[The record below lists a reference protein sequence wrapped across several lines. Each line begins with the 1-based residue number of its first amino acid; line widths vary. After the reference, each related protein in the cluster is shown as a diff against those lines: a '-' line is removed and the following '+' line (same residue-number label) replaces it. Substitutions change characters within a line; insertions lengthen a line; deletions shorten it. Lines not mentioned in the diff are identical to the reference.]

1 MKQFNLLL
9 LILTIFQLSLFAQNA
24 PCSNFESGNND
35 GWTPVVS
42 NLSLSSPAL
51 DGTTYLRVSD
61 ASGAS
66 YAVNNSSY
74 AGDWNQFDGQ
84 CLCYDYKVFD
94 DAVNGSSSNV
104 PPAIQI
110 YQGADPSSAT
120 FRAVFYP
127 NITVT
132 ENDDWVHICA
142 PIEFI
147 SGTSTTLPSNSY
159 GSWAMVVGSPSG
171 WNSLL
176 SGVNGLAFWVDV
188 AGSSAQNEI
197 IGIDNVCIED
207 CSSAEPDCVTFIDEN
222 TICNPD
228 GSVTYS
234 FDFIYNGSLPADNFI
249 VTDMAGNTLFN
260 VGGLSLVTGSTY
272 STVSFNIPA
281 GTNVFCFRLRL
292 FGEEECCHIE
302 YCIDVPE
309 CDPCDSVWVE
319 SFPLDDADHEGECCH
334 SIDIV
339 NNFNGTYFTN
349 ITSRIITP
357 GVTFSNPVANS
368 GWSVTGSGNSLDWTP
383 PATPGFVPL
392 GSNTGVMDFCLDD
405 IVLSSQIPQTIVFD
419 WWTVDAAGNLE
430 IVCSDT
436 LEFDCSG
443 CLFVSDDIIECN
455 DDGTY
460 NFNFNIWNNTN
471 PAHDATDL
479 RIVPLMAGVCLDG
492 NGSWTPVTLP
502 LPSSPLASGGSDNL
516 SLNISDCGAGLVPG
530 SVVPFRLILLDNGV
544 DLDWCCHV
552 DTLWVTIPECPEG
565 CTCEDFQD
573 DVAQGFTISGTECT
587 KTFTPIALED
597 CDSVIWHIDG
607 AIVGHTSN
615 NNPYTYTFTNGT
627 HYICMIVNRYADDG
641 TICEAEYCVQIQ
653 VDCPVEGCTCED
665 LPNDVAQG
673 FTLSGTA
680 CTRTFTPIA
689 LEDCDNVE
697 WYIDGAIVGN
707 TTNNN
712 PYTYTFTNGSHFICM
727 IVTRTAADGTVCVAE
742 YCIDIQVDCSIG
754 NGCNCETLQ
763 DDVAQG
769 FTFSGSSCSRT
780 FVPIALRDCDSVE
793 WHINGTI
800 VGNTTGNNAYS
811 YTFGNGS
818 HYICMI
824 VTRYADDGTVCQAEY
839 CINIQVNCLTT
850 TGTGKD
856 PINTFSSI
864 NKANKMLMLYPNPA
878 KRMIYLEIP
887 VDEGKKINRETRVS
901 HIEIFDT
908 NGRKM
913 NVNDS
918 QVKDSLTSEKM
929 SMDVS
934 SFPLGMYF
942 VRMTLDDGNVLSQKF
957 IKIK

>member
-1 MKQFNLLL
+1 MKQFSLLL
-9 LILTIFQLSLFAQNA
+9 LILTILQLSLFAQNA
-24 PCSNFESGNND
+24 PCSNFESGTTD
-35 GWTPVVS
+35 GWTPIFS
-42 NLSLSSPAL
+42 NPSLSSPGL
-51 DGTTYLRVSD
+51 DGTTYLRIGD

-66 YAVNNSSY
+66 YVVNNSSY

-84 CLCYDYKVFD
+84 CLCYDYKVFN
-94 DAVNGSSSNV
+94 DAVTGSSNIYPS
-104 PPAIQI
+104 IQI
-110 YQGADPSSAT
+110 YQGADPSSAS

-127 NITVT
+127 NITIT

-159 GSWAMVVGSPSG
+159 GSWTMVTGSPSG

-176 SGVNGLAFWVDV
+176 SGVNGLAFWIDV

-197 IGIDNVCIED
+197 IGVDNVCIED
-207 CSSAEPDCVTFIDEN
+207 CSSAEPDCVDIINEN

-228 GSVTYS
+228 GSITYS
-234 FDFIYNGSLPADNFI
+234 FDFTYNGTLPADNFI
-249 VTDMAGNTLFN
+249 VTDMLGNTLFN

-272 STVSFNIPA
+272 STVSFTIPA

-302 YCIDVPE
+302 YCIDVPV

-319 SFPLDDADHEGECCH
+319 SFPLDDTDNEGDCCH

-339 NNFNGTYFTN
+339 NNFNGAYFTN

-419 WWTVDAAGNLE
+419 WWTVNAAGALE

-479 RIVPLMAGVCLDG
+479 RIVPLMSGVCLNG

-502 LPSSPLASGGSDNL
+502 LPSSPLSSGGSDNL
-516 SLNISDCGAGLVPG
+516 SLTISDCGAGLVPG

-552 DTLWVTIPECPEG
+552 DTLWITIPECPEG
-565 CTCEDFQD
+565 CTCEDFED
-573 DVAQGFTISGTECT
+573 DVAQGFTISGTACT

-597 CDSVIWHIDG
+597 CDSVRWHIDG
-607 AIVGHTSN
+607 AIVGNTN
-615 NNPYTYTFTNGT
+615 DNNPFTYTFTNGN
-627 HYICMIVNRYADDG
+627 HFICMIVIRYADDG
-641 TICEAEYCVQIQ
+641 TICEAEYCISIDI
-653 VDCPVEGCTCED
+653 DCPVEGCTCED
-665 LPNDVAQG
+665 LQNDVAQG
-673 FTLSGTA
+673 FIISGTA
-680 CTRTFTPIA
+680 CTKTFTPIA
-689 LEDCDNVE
+689 LEDCDFVE
-697 WYIDGAIVGN
+697 WYIDGTVLGN
-707 TTNNN
+707 SNNN
-712 PYTYTFTNGSHFICM
+712 TPYTHTFTNGSHYICM
-727 IVTRTAADGTVCVAE
+727 IVTRTAADGTICVAE
-742 YCIDIQVDCSIG
+742 YCIYIDVNCSIG
-754 NGCNCETLQ
+754 NDCNCETLQ
-763 DDVAQG
+763 DDVAIG
-769 FTFSGSSCSRT
+769 FSIIGTTCTKVFM
-780 FVPIALRDCDSVE
+780 PIALKDCDIVE
-793 WHINGTI
+793 WYIDDAI
-800 VGNTTGNNAYS
+800 VGNTNQNTPFT
-811 YTFGNGS
+811 YTFTNGN
-818 HYICMI
+818 HFICMI
-824 VTRYADDGTVCQAEY
+824 VTRYADDGTVCVAEY
-839 CINIQVNCLTT
+839 CIYIDVFCLVAPN
-850 TGTGKD
+850 GD
-856 PINTFSSI
+856 PINT
-864 NKANKMLMLYPNPA
+864 LPTLELYPNPV
-878 KRMIYLEIP
+878 KETLYLEIP
-887 VDEGKKINRETRVS
+887 AYTGKHTNREAKVS
-901 HIEIFDT
+901 HVEVFDI
-908 NGRKM
+908 NGKRM
-913 NVNDS
+913 ILNDS
-918 QVKDSLTSEKM
+918 QIKGRIVSERM
-929 SMDVS
+929 SMDVNS
-934 SFPLGMYF
+934 LILGAYF
-942 VRMTLDDGNVLSQKF
+942 VRMTLDDGNVISEKF